1 MCARYDKSLVKAVD
15 VLLKFTDPPPVGL
28 SLISKVGYRWEKM
41 SSVTICRLNPI
52 WLEYNFAK
60 PDGKIP
66 RLDNKRIIVLKNLNH
81 NNRQS
86 LIWWLA
92 NSRCSG
98 RTHSRSHS
106 FSHIRQR
113 GYSLPSVAL
122 CCESSPSISA
132 RTFGSTS
139 SFRYANLVTEESFV
153 LSISAW
159 NLFQNGSH
167 ASYVPLNFVICSFGS
182 FVFLCS
188 LWLAFS
194 TGCCFALVY
203 SSWCSNSSF
212 ISIFSLS
219 NLSSSSRTRT
229 FLSSS
234 SFCLRCWISSFVT
247 PHPSTTK
254 RNIVN
259 NVLFAGLSIITVDD
273 LYQLPPI

>member
-1 MCARYDKSLVKAVD
+1 MTIGKVWYDDRQICD
-15 VLLKFTDPPPVGL
+15 VLDVRIHDL
-28 SLISKVGYRWEKM
+28 SRF
-41 SSVTICRLNPI
+41 PI
-52 WLEYNFAK
+52 FAK
-60 PDGKIP
+60 EDI
-66 RLDNKRIIVLKNLNH
+66 LCLL
-81 NNRQS
+81 
-86 LIWWLA
+86 
-92 NSRCSG
+92 
-98 RTHSRSHS
+98 
-106 FSHIRQR
+106 
-113 GYSLPSVAL
+113 VAL

-167 ASYVPLNFVICSFGS
+167 ASYVPLNFVICSFGG

-219 NLSSSSRTRT
+219 NLSSSSRTRA
-229 FLSSS
+229 FLSS
-234 SFCLRCWISSFVT
+234 SFCLRCWISSFVSNSHFSSREISSSASAIGSSMLLLQFPT
-247 PHPSTTK
+247 SSS
-254 RNIVN
+254 
-259 NVLFAGLSIITVDD
+259 LFGPRTWSSQSLV
-273 LYQLPPI
+273 